1 MSDIDINELDKICE
15 QLLRSDKPK
24 IIAAKF
30 SSIEEITEEQRRHF
44 ISANKYGKYLWQVQP
59 HERDDNNKD
68 LHMGVLLDETLNYVH
83 IVFVSREVLWY
94 ILNLKGE

>member
-1 MSDIDINELDKICE
+1 MSDIDIKELDKICE
-15 QLLRSDKPK
+15 RLLRSDKPK

-30 SSIEEITEEQRRHF
+30 SSIGEITEEQHRHF

-59 HERDDNNKD
+59 HEKDDAYKGM
-68 LHMGVLLDETLNYVH
+68 HMGVLLDENLNYVH
-83 IVFVSREVLWY
+83 LVFVSKEVLWY